1 MTTAKNE
8 VFGYN
13 MNFLAGGGTSRMPT
27 SRENYE

>member
-13 MNFLAGGGTSRMPT
+13 MNFLAGGGTSRMPA